1 MRPWPHHAAMAAPQ
15 GLEPRGTSQWPDMLE
30 IRDAAFSRWILTGA
44 MLLGLAAAGTPGVG
58 ADEPGRRRRLSKARR
73 SPIRCAFGWKASW
86 RPSTTAPEAAIPA
99 KDDQIRRYQDAA
111 AKQQAELDRVTM
123 QAKRMGCESSGFFS
137 LFNGQSAQCGPV
149 NNQIQQ
155 MRGNLDQI
163 TTSLE
168 RLRSG
173 GIGGADREN
182 QRRSVLTA
190 LAQNNCGPQYAAA
203 ARGRRRQFHRQP
215 VRQQRQ
221 SDPAAGRRIRSA
233 IRHLPHRLRPH
244 LRRRLFP
251 GLVRDRPGAFCRRRE
266 DLQGAVPGGGGDA
279 VHLPQ
284 SRRRH
289 QPGGLGQRPA
299 LHGAAERVQ
308 VPQRVQPVLR
318 LQGRRA
324 RPGPM
329 R

>member
-1 MRPWPHHAAMAAPQ
+1 MPPWPRHLAF
-15 GLEPRGTSQWPDMLE
+15 EPRGSALNGRICWKYAN
-30 IRDAAFSRWILTGA
+30 AAFSRSDPDLRH
-44 MLLGLAAAGTPGVG
+44 AARPRRLRRARVG
-58 ADEPGRRRRLSKARR
+58 ADEPRRLAQQPGRRRRSRR
-73 SPIRCAFGWKASW
+73 AQANPMCVRLEGQLATIDRGAG
-86 RPSTTAPEAAIPA
+86 TGDPA
-99 KDDQIRRYQDAA
+99 KDEQIRRYQDAA

-123 QAKRMGCESSGFFS
+123 QAKRMGCDSSGFFS

-203 ARGRRRQFHRQP
+203 ARGPAAISSTTCSATTQP
-215 VRQQRQ
+215 
-221 SDPAAGRRIRSA
+221 DPAAGRRIRSA
-233 IRHLPHRLRPH
+233 VRHLPHRLRPH

-251 GLVRDRPGAFCRRRE
+251 GLVRHRARRASPTTRRPARRCARRRKRRCSPIAIPAKTSTRRSRSAASPTRRCRTRSSSAPSSTRPAPARPPGRPGRTR
-266 DLQGAVPGGGGDA
+266 
-279 VHLPQ
+279 
-284 SRRRH
+284 
-289 QPGGLGQRPA
+289 
-299 LHGAAERVQ
+299 
-308 VPQRVQPVLR
+308 
-318 LQGRRA
+318 
-324 RPGPM
+324 
-329 R
+329 